1 MAYQPAPH
9 GQIIHNQGSYSMA
22 GHSKW
27 ASIKRKKAINDN
39 RRGANF
45 SKYSREIQVATREG
59 GPDTSANVRLRMA
72 IERAKRDGM
81 PNDTIERAVAKGSGA
96 SSDGDAYETV
106 VYEGYGP
113 GGVAI
118 MAIALTDNRNRTA
131 AVVRQAFSRH
141 GGSLGETGT
150 VAWQFEAVG
159 QITVGLNDLDADE
172 IELQAIDAGA
182 SDVASEEEAVIIT
195 TDPTDLSQVADSLRE
210 RGLNIEDMGITRIP
224 QVTVDIDGSQAA
236 TTMRLLE
243 ALDEL
248 DDIGEVFT
256 NASFAEEPATA

>member
-1 MAYQPAPH
+1 
-9 GQIIHNQGSYSMA
+9 MA

-39 RRGANF
+39 KRGANF

-59 GPDTSANVRLRMA
+59 GADTSANVRLRMA

-81 PNDTIERAVAKGSGA
+81 PNDTIDRAVAKGSGA
-96 SSDGDAYETV
+96 SSDGDSYETV

-113 GGVAI
+113 AGVAV

-131 AVVRQAFSRH
+131 AEVRQAFSRH

-150 VAWQFEAVG
+150 VAWQFDAVG
-159 QITVGLNDLDADE
+159 QITIGLNGHDADE

-182 SDVASEEEAVIIT
+182 SDVASEDEAVVIT
-195 TDPTDLSQVADSLRE
+195 TEPTSLSLVADNLR
-210 RGLNIEDMGITRIP
+210 GGGFDIDDMGITRIP
-224 QVTVDIDGSQAA
+224 QMTVDIEGNQAT

-243 ALDEL
+243 ALDDL
-248 DDIGEVFT
+248 DDVSEVFT
-256 NASFAEEPATA
+256 NASFEEEPATV

>member
-1 MAYQPAPH
+1 M
-9 GQIIHNQGSYSMA
+9 
-22 GHSKW
+22 
-27 ASIKRKKAINDN
+27 
-39 RRGANF
+39 
-45 SKYSREIQVATREG
+45 
-59 GPDTSANVRLRMA
+59 
-72 IERAKRDGM
+72 
-81 PNDTIERAVAKGSGA
+81 
-96 SSDGDAYETV
+96 
-106 VYEGYGP
+106 
-113 GGVAI
+113 
-118 MAIALTDNRNRTA
+118 
-131 AVVRQAFSRH
+131 
-141 GGSLGETGT
+141 
-150 VAWQFEAVG
+150 G

-182 SDVASEEEAVIIT
+182 SDVASEDEAVVIT